1 MHLWIVCAYLFAVC
15 VAANIMLLV
24 GVYIYAYSGINKI
37 QKTHP
42 TTGITSSDMSEEFY
56 HPVGA

>member
-1 MHLWIVCAYLFAVC
+1 
-15 VAANIMLLV
+15 MLLV
-24 GVYIYAYSGINKI
+24 GVYIYAYSD
-37 QKTHP
+37 THP